1 LADDVATGVVFFG
14 GGVAEIIKV
23 TDWRAVTSK
32 SGWEEPWM
40 LGFQT
45 NRPWPL
51 LSIKSTLAPFIGGG
65 DFTGG
70 AVVGITGLVGGESAG
85 AGGVHRMP
93 ERLSRRSN
101 TGGAI
106 GGKMAES
113 ALGCQGFE

>member
-1 LADDVATGVVFFG
+1 MGDG
-14 GGVAEIIKV
+14 GCRVKAG
-23 TDWRAVTSK
+23 D
-32 SGWEEPWM
+32 G
-40 LGFQT
+40 LCGFVDGD
-45 NRPWPL
+45 R
-51 LSIKSTLAPFIGGG
+51 GG